1 MQRYETP
8 EGNQELPV
16 GTKRELDMIRRVY
29 DWAKPKAD
37 KLESSYEEK
46 PSVAT
51 RNALRHYTD
60 ILWLCHYAEAEAR
73 GDCAHCEA
81 RREEIKRA
89 IRTFEARANANDG
102 KLDANEVLREL
113 EFLNKTY

>member
-1 MQRYETP
+1 MQKYK
-8 EGNQELPV
+8 QDELPD
-16 GTKRELDMIRRVY
+16 GTKRELATINRVY

-37 KLESSYEEK
+37 KLENSYKEK

-60 ILWLCHYAEAEAR
+60 ILWLCHYAEATVR
-73 GDCAHCEA
+73 GNCSHCEQ
-81 RREEIKRA
+81 RRAEIKNA
-89 IRTFEARANANDG
+89 IRTFEARANANDDR
-102 KLDANEVLREL
+102 LDANEVLQEL

>member
-1 MQRYETP
+1 MQKYEP
-8 EGNQELPV
+8 DELPD
-16 GTKRELDMIRRVY
+16 GTKRELAMISRVY

-60 ILWLCHYAEAEAR
+60 ILWLCHYAEATVR
-73 GDCAHCEA
+73 GNCSHCEQ
-81 RREEIKRA
+81 RRTEIKNV

-102 KLDANEVLREL
+102 RLDANEVLREL

>member
-16 GTKRELDMIRRVY
+16 GLKRELEMIRRVY

-51 RNALRHYTD
+51 RNALRRYTD
-60 ILWLCHYAEAEAR
+60 ILWLCHYAEVTAL
-73 GDCAHCEA
+73 GGCDLCGQ
-81 RREEIKRA
+81 RRDEIGRA